1 MSKKVLQ
8 IVDSAYRGTL
18 EEQDD
23 TVIWL
28 SHAMKGAGADLH
40 VLLSGNAVNYAVKG
54 QDASGLSFGERKQTQ
69 PPRLDDDLAKLI
81 AKQVE
86 VHVVADD
93 LAERGLESTDLI
105 PGLKTISRA
114 NVAGLLAA
122 YDQVWRW

>member
-1 MSKKVLQ
+1 MPKKILQ

-23 TVIWL
+23 TVVWI

-40 VLLSGNAVNYAVKG
+40 VLLTGNAVNYAVKG
-54 QDASGLSFGERKQTQ
+54 QDASGLSFGQKKQTQ

-93 LAERGLESTDLI
+93 LADRGIESSQLI
-105 PGLKTISRA
+105 PGLKVIPRSK
-114 NVAGLLAA
+114 VAGMFAS

>member
-1 MSKKVLQ
+1 MPKKILQ

-23 TVIWL
+23 TVVWI

-40 VLLSGNAVNYAVKG
+40 VLLTGNAVNYAVKG
-54 QDASGLSFGERKQTQ
+54 QDASGLSFGQKKQTQ

-86 VHVVADD
+86 VHVVTDD
-93 LAERGLESTDLI
+93 LADRGIESSQLI
-105 PGLKTISRA
+105 PGLKMVQRLK
-114 NVAGLLAA
+114 VAGMFAS